1 MTQWQTMKVVLA
13 QAGGG
18 APGQASFMD
27 ALWSFAPIILIIVVF
42 FWLMSRSQKKKDQK
56 RQDML
61 SSIKVKDRIM
71 TIGGLH
77 GQVVNVKDDSFVV
90 RIDDQKDVKVT
101 ISKSGISRK
110 MNGDEGSESA

>member
-1 MTQWQTMKVVLA
+1 MTQWETMKAVLA

-18 APGQASFMD
+18 GPGQGSLMD

-71 TIGGLH
+71 TIGGIH
-77 GQVVNVKDDSFVV
+77 GQVVNVKDDGFVV

-101 ISKSGISRK
+101 ISRSGISRK
-110 MNGDEGSESA
+110 VNGQEEAE